1 MGVIG
6 RKTLSCVKILLS
18 RCQTLP
24 TTMMLVISRWLEM
37 VVTILCL
44 LLSPVIAVGISRAL
58 GGTVRLLLV
67 PRLPTPSLVIL
78 APQTRVL
85 PKTRVVPSLLQPST
99 VFLLLLSLLLI
110 NPVNLALVVYLPV
123 IIITTPSTLPITPS
137 MVMSITRN

>member
-44 LLSPVIAVGISRAL
+44 LLPPVMAVGISRAL

-78 APQTRVL
+78 APQTRVV

-123 IIITTPSTLPITPS
+123 IVITTPSSLPITPS

>member
-24 TTMMLVISRWLEM
+24 TTMMLVISRWLVM

-78 APQTRVL
+78 APQTRV
-85 PKTRVVPSLLQPST
+85 VPSLLQPST

-123 IIITTPSTLPITPS
+123 IVITTPSPLPITPS

>member
-6 RKTLSCVKILLS
+6 RKTLSCVKIMLS
-18 RCQTLP
+18 RWQTLP

-44 LLSPVIAVGISRAL
+44 LLSPVMAVGISRAL

-78 APQTRVL
+78 AP
-85 PKTRVVPSLLQPST
+85 KTRVVPSLLQPST
-99 VFLLLLSLLLI
+99 VFLLFH
-110 NPVNLALVVYLPV
+110 PVNLALVVYLPV
-123 IIITTPSTLPITPS
+123 IVITTPSSLPITPS

>member
-1 MGVIG
+1 
-6 RKTLSCVKILLS
+6 
-18 RCQTLP
+18 
-24 TTMMLVISRWLEM
+24 MMLVISRWLEM
-37 VVTILCL
+37 VVSILCL
-44 LLSPVIAVGISRAL
+44 LLPPVMAVGVSRAL

-78 APQTRVL
+78 APQ
-85 PKTRVVPSLLQPST
+85 TRVVPSLLQPST

-123 IIITTPSTLPITPS
+123 IVITTPSSLPITPS

>member
-1 MGVIG
+1 
-6 RKTLSCVKILLS
+6 
-18 RCQTLP
+18 
-24 TTMMLVISRWLEM
+24 MMLVISRWLEM

-44 LLSPVIAVGISRAL
+44 LLSPVMAVGISRAL

-123 IIITTPSTLPITPS
+123 IVITTSSSLPITPS

>member
-1 MGVIG
+1 MLPAGWGVGVIG

-24 TTMMLVISRWLEM
+24 TTMVLVILRWLEM

-44 LLSPVIAVGISRAL
+44 LLPPVMAVGISRAL

-78 APQTRVL
+78 AP
-85 PKTRVVPSLLQPST
+85 KTRVVPSLLQPST
-99 VFLLLLSLLLI
+99 VFLLLH
-110 NPVNLALVVYLPV
+110 PVNLALVVYLPV
-123 IIITTPSTLPITPS
+123 IVITTPTSLPITPS

>member
-1 MGVIG
+1 
-6 RKTLSCVKILLS
+6 
-18 RCQTLP
+18 
-24 TTMMLVISRWLEM
+24 MMLMISRWLVM

-44 LLSPVIAVGISRAL
+44 LLPPVMAVGISRAL

-78 APQTRVL
+78 GH
-85 PKTRVVPSLLQPST
+85 KTRVVPGLLQSST
-99 VFLLLLSLLLI
+99 IFLLLVSPLLI

-123 IIITTPSTLPITPS
+123 IVITTPSSLPITTS